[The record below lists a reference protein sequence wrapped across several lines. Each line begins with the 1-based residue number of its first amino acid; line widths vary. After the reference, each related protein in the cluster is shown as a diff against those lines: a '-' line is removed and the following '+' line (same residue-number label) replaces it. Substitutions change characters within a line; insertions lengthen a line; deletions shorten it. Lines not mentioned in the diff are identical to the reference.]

1 MFSLGNHKRGDL
13 KYIRVSFPRLG
24 TFYQLH
30 VSRIG
35 LLECF
40 LVVSVHGDNL
50 SLEGSTSKISRAR
63 KTN

>member
-13 KYIRVSFPRLG
+13 KYIGVSFLRLG
-24 TFYQLH
+24 IFYQLH

-50 SLEGSTSKISRAR
+50 SLEGST
-63 KTN
+63 